1 MQVTLTP
8 QAEQLLHSFLAR
20 HPGQS
25 PAEIVEHALA
35 ERVRRE
41 MAATAV
47 KPKLTREEFHA
58 WLDQFTAYSD
68 KIPSMPGE
76 TFSRETIYQNHD

>member
-8 QAEQLLHSFLAR
+8 HGEELLRTALAR
-20 HPGQS
+20 HPEKS
-25 PAEIVEHALA
+25 PAEILEHALA
-35 ERVRRE
+35 ERVERE
-41 MAATAV
+41 TAAAPA
-47 KPKLTREEFHA
+47 KRKLTRKEFHI

-76 TFSRETIYQNHD
+76 TFSREMIYQGHD